1 METKEDLIAALELCT
16 HEETCALGYKILME
30 NCEKVEKITGRYSGH
45 RTKGEFLIFS
55 RHRPRIMF
63 TTEQSMDEDTYWI
76 ILNKEFIKLLK
87 NE

>member
-45 RTKGEFLIFS
+45 IFNDEFLIFGPY
-55 RHRPRIMF
+55 RPIVKF
-63 TTEQSMDEDTYWI
+63 TTKQSIDEDVFW
-76 ILNKEFIKLLK
+76 NRENDRFIQRLK